1 MKIEIIT
8 PDKKVF
14 EGDIKSV
21 RVPGKKGS
29 FQVLKDHAPIIST
42 LEDGT
47 VIIVD
52 QENKE
57 VRYEIFKII
66 CSDYPAGNN
75 VLLLQHSTYYW
86 EISTSSDII
95 IGSKCIEF
103 SGIQ

>member
-8 PDKKVF
+8 PDKKIF

-42 LEDGT
+42 LDNGP

-52 QENKE
+52 MNNIETVFEINGGVIE
-57 VRYEIFKII
+57 VRANRII
-66 CSDYPAGNN
+66 
-75 VLLLQHSTYYW
+75 LLAESV
-86 EISTSSDII
+86 
-95 IGSKCIEF
+95 K
-103 SGIQ
+103 